1 MRRSGY
7 YFRFKPARLHEVR
20 KSFIPLAEQLQ
31 DVDETMRTID
41 DLSPHEQAKIAA
53 SMYVAMSELPAKTG
67 WLQKTIT
74 VRFGAVL
81 AVNAII
87 PMLSCLFVSMALF
100 NPGKEGIS
108 IPLMLIA
115 VNLVFIPLS
124 AVGIWWGLMFIRW
137 FDRTLLPSG
146 KRNPVRNDPI

>member
-1 MRRSGY
+1 MNEEALTV
-7 YFRFKPARLHEVR
+7 YFSWAKPTEESL
-20 KSFIPLAEQLQ
+20 
-31 DVDETMRTID
+31 RTID
-41 DLSPHEQAKIAA
+41 DLSSHEQAKIAP

-87 PMLSCLFVSMALF
+87 PMLSCVFLSMALF

-108 IPLMLIA
+108 VTLMLIA
-115 VNLVFIPLS
+115 ANLVLIPLS
-124 AVGIWWGLMFIRW
+124 AIAVWWGLMFIRW
-137 FDRTLLPSG
+137 FDRNLLSG
-146 KRNPVRNDPI
+146 KRH